1 MADVKIS
8 QLDDV
13 DTLAD
18 EDLIPVVDV
27 SANVTKKV
35 TIAVIRGIGGIVG
48 SLNAYIEIDSFI
60 HADTHL
66 KDGDDEID
74 GDKLDID
81 LTPTNYTPEVSAVSD
96 DVAHLASHLAG
107 IDAALGSIPPPTHAP
122 SHITG
127 GTDEVD
133 GDQLDIDWTPSHYM
147 PVITAESDNLDHL
160 ASHLAGI
167 DTKLGAKH
175 ASKHLTGGADE
186 INGDRLDI
194 DWNPVNYTPE
204 ITPLS
209 PNVNHLAGHLAGI
222 DTKFGQSAT
231 PAVHAPSH
239 IADGTDE
246 IDGDKLD
253 IDWDPVNYTPTVTAQ
268 SDNVDHLSSHLSGLD
283 ILLGNLAFAT
293 STGLASDHSAI
304 GIKDAATVDTNSVGF
319 GGALK
324 LSSDAH
330 FDDADSDA
338 SAGMPC
344 SALALA
350 AGTGAGKPI
359 LLLGLIRDDSWA
371 WTPGGLV
378 YISGTAGALT
388 QTIPTGAGKLVQIA
402 GIAKTATILF
412 FNPSYVMVERVA

>member
-1 MADVKIS
+1 LADVKIS

-13 DTLAD
+13 GTPAD

-35 TIAVIRGIGGIVG
+35 TIGVIRGIGGIVG

-60 HADTHL
+60 HADTHI

-133 GDQLDIDWTPSHYM
+133 GDKLDVDWTPSHYT
-147 PVITAESDNLDHL
+147 PKVTAQSDNLDHL

-167 DTKLGAKH
+167 DTKLGAHH
-175 ASKHLTGGADE
+175 AGTHLTGGADE

-194 DWNPVNYTPE
+194 DWNPVHYTPE
-204 ITPLS
+204 ITPVS
-209 PNVNHLAGHLAGI
+209 GNVNHLAGHLAGI

-231 PAVHAPSH
+231 PAIHHPSH
-239 IADGTDE
+239 ISEGTDE
-246 IDGDKLD
+246 LDGDTLD
-253 IDWDPVNYTPTVTAQ
+253 IDWTPANYTPTTTTEA
-268 SDNVDHLSSHLSGLD
+268 DHVDHLTAHLAGID
-283 ILLGNLAFAT
+283 ALLANLALNSSA
-293 STGLASDHSAI
+293 GLATDHSAI
-304 GIKDAATVDTNSVGF
+304 GLKDTVTVDANTNGF
-319 GGALK
+319 GNALF
-324 LSSDAH
+324 LGTLGHYLDA
-330 FDDADSDA
+330 DADSA
-338 SAGMPC
+338 STMPC
-344 SALALA
+344 SALALQT
-350 AGTGAGKPI
+350 GTGTKEI
-359 LLLGLIRDDSWA
+359 LLLGFIRDDSWS

-378 YISGTAGALT
+378 YVSPTQGTLT
-388 QTIPTGAGKLVQIA
+388 QTIPTGAGKFVQVA
-402 GIAKTATILF
+402 GIARSATILF
-412 FNPSYVMVERVA
+412 FNPSYVMVERTS